1 MCACDPHCQ
10 VVLLYLPDQFKCWK
24 HSWGRNKRSE
34 ENCKHCD
41 SEWLVIVVMKCVAAM
56 STASRISVLLFGVAV
71 AVFMVNRN
79 IVNKNKKVRNF
90 TKSVLIM
97 MVIFG

>member
-1 MCACDPHCQ
+1 MRVTHIVRLFCFIFQISSNVGSTAGAGT
-10 VVLLYLPDQFKCWK
+10 KGARK
-24 HSWGRNKRSE
+24 TANT
-34 ENCKHCD
+34 
-41 SEWLVIVVMKCVAAM
+41 VIVNCVVIVMKCVAAM

-79 IVNKNKKVRNF
+79 IVNKNKKVRNC

>member
-1 MCACDPHCQ
+1 MRVTHIVSLFCFIFQISLNVGSTAGAGT
-10 VVLLYLPDQFKCWK
+10 KGAWK
-24 HSWGRNKRSE
+24 TAKTLIATSE
-34 ENCKHCD
+34 
-41 SEWLVIVVMKCVAAM
+41 LVIVMKCVAAM

>member
-1 MCACDPHCQ
+1 MTHIVRLFCFIFQISSNAGSTAGAGT
-10 VVLLYLPDQFKCWK
+10 KGARK
-24 HSWGRNKRSE
+24 TANT
-34 ENCKHCD
+34 
-41 SEWLVIVVMKCVAAM
+41 VIVSGVVIVMKCVAAM

>member
-1 MCACDPHCQ
+1 M
-10 VVLLYLPDQFKCWK
+10 
-24 HSWGRNKRSE
+24 
-34 ENCKHCD
+34 
-41 SEWLVIVVMKCVAAM
+41 IVVMKCVAAM